1 MKIHK
6 YERILG
12 IYQALIN
19 GQIIVKYEM
28 ANLYNI
34 DCRTIRRDI
43 EDIRTFLADTTV
55 FTGYMGIDI
64 IYDRNC
70 GGYRAA

>member
-19 GQIIVKYEM
+19 GQIIVKDEM
-28 ANLYNI
+28 ANFYNV
-34 DCRTIRRDI
+34 DGRTIQRDI
-43 EDIRTFLADTTV
+43 EDIRTFLADATV
-55 FTGYMGIDI
+55 FTGYMGIEI

-70 GGYRAA
+70 GGYRVA